1 MPLRN
6 QRKKPWCKL
15 GFTTVQEAEESQQR
29 PEITQLRIVGR
40 EDFSP
45 CLLEILARQTY
56 LNCRSCHIQFTGIAL
71 HQLDPLGNAGQTHL
85 NSDATI
91 GDEGRP
97 QGAPLPIVFSGRY
110 ALGRA
115 PTRGAP
121 TRFRQP
127 HVVLSQLDA
136 IALLGNPLGLP
147 RNCEMWYI
155 EPTTPTATACQVSCN
170 CLPIIPLATLECESR
185 KERRSIFSR
194 LRSVPSIMVQ
204 CTTLS
209 GQGRPISRTRA
220 PFPSQFHP
228 HWSTSTFF
236 LSAHGAGPFR
246 FADARRA
253 NPMHGLTTDGLTT
266 EGLYQCW

>member
-1 MPLRN
+1 M
-6 QRKKPWCKL
+6 
-15 GFTTVQEAEESQQR
+15 
-29 PEITQLRIVGR
+29 
-40 EDFSP
+40 
-45 CLLEILARQTY
+45 
-56 LNCRSCHIQFTGIAL
+56 
-71 HQLDPLGNAGQTHL
+71 
-85 NSDATI
+85 
-91 GDEGRP
+91 
-97 QGAPLPIVFSGRY
+97 PLPIVFSRRFG
-110 ALGRA
+110 LGRA

-121 TRFRQP
+121 TDCFLSAFWPGEGTHKGCPYRLFSLGVMPWEGHPQGVPLPIVFSRRFGLGRAPTRGAPNRFRQP
-127 HVVLSQLDA
+127 HVRLSQIDA

-170 CLPIIPLATLECESR
+170 FLPIIPLATLECESR

-220 PFPSQFHP
+220 PFQSQFHP
-228 HWSTSTFF
+228 HRSTSTFF

-266 EGLYQCW
+266 DGLTTEGLYQCW

>member
-1 MPLRN
+1 MPWGGHPQGAPLPIVFSR
-6 QRKKPWCKL
+6 RYAL
-15 GFTTVQEAEESQQR
+15 GRAPTRGAPT
-29 PEITQLRIVGR
+29 
-40 EDFSP
+40 D
-45 CLLEILARQTY
+45 CLL
-56 LNCRSCHIQFTGIAL
+56 SAL
-71 HQLDPLGNAGQTHL
+71 CPGEGTHKGRPYRL
-85 NSDATI
+85 SFF
-91 GDEGRP
+91 GVMPWGGRP
-97 QGAPLPIVFSGRY
+97 QGAPLPIVFFRRY
-110 ALGRA
+110 ALGRAPTRGAPTDCLLSALCRGEGTHKGRPLGRA

-127 HVVLSQLDA
+127 HVGLSQLDA

-170 CLPIIPLATLECESR
+170 FLPIIPLATLECESR

-220 PFPSQFHP
+220 PFQSQFHP
-228 HWSTSTFF
+228 HRSTSTFF
-236 LSAHGAGPFR
+236 LSAHGAVPFR

>member
-1 MPLRN
+1 MP
-6 QRKKPWCKL
+6 W
-15 GFTTVQEAEESQQR
+15 
-29 PEITQLRIVGR
+29 
-40 EDFSP
+40 
-45 CLLEILARQTY
+45 
-56 LNCRSCHIQFTGIAL
+56 
-71 HQLDPLGNAGQTHL
+71 
-85 NSDATI
+85 
-91 GDEGRP
+91 EGRP
-97 QGAPLPIVFSGRY
+97 QGAPLPIVFSRRYALGRAPTRGAPTVIVDFFLGVMPWGGRPQGAPLPIVFFRRY

-170 CLPIIPLATLECESR
+170 FLPIIPLATLECESR

-220 PFPSQFHP
+220 PFQSQFHP
-228 HWSTSTFF
+228 HRSTSTFF
-236 LSAHGAGPFR
+236 LSAHGGVPFR

>member
-1 MPLRN
+1 M
-6 QRKKPWCKL
+6 
-15 GFTTVQEAEESQQR
+15 
-29 PEITQLRIVGR
+29 
-40 EDFSP
+40 
-45 CLLEILARQTY
+45 
-56 LNCRSCHIQFTGIAL
+56 
-71 HQLDPLGNAGQTHL
+71 
-85 NSDATI
+85 
-91 GDEGRP
+91 
-97 QGAPLPIVFSGRY
+97 PLPIVFSGRY
-110 ALGRA
+110 ALRRA

-121 TRFRQP
+121 TDCLLWALCSEKGAHKGRPYRFRQP

-220 PFPSQFHP
+220 PFQSQFHP
-228 HWSTSTFF
+228 HRSTSTFF
-236 LSAHGAGPFR
+236 LSFHGGVPFR

-253 NPMHGLTTDGLTT
+253 NPMHWLAA